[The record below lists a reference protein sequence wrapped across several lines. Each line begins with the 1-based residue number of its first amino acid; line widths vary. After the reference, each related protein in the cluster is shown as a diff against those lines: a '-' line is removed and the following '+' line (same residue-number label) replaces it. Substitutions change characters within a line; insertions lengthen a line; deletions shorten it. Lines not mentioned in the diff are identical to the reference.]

1 MLIQVVPVRAPVLA
15 AVPGGLSDPSGIL
28 AGMSTEELS
37 RGVALAYRAVA
48 HQLDPP
54 ARSTADLAVLGVG
67 VQDTPPGT
75 TAHLALRAR
84 LPAGVQPTDDDLVLV
99 HSIRGTLH
107 VHREADLP
115 LLAAALRPDE
125 ARDLLRPAHGAFFAE
140 AAAAGTAVGDALDQ
154 VSAAMAGVMA
164 DRRPRTK
171 GELSTAL
178 NEVVDRRLRPWC
190 AGCGVA
196 HVHDGLFRMAS
207 LPAGLVLRQTA
218 EGTTAF
224 HRVEPRTTEG
234 KSARRELL
242 RRFLRLAGPTDH
254 RVLGNWLGIT
264 PAAAKR
270 WWSLAGDL
278 VPVMVDGTTRA
289 MHADDLAE
297 ARGATPAKTAH
308 LLPPYDPLLAL
319 ADRALLLPDA
329 AHRRRLWRAVASP
342 GAVLIGGEIRGT
354 WRRGRGELGVE
365 PFGALT
371 GAERRLL
378 AQSKG
383 DAE

>member
-1 MLIQVVPVRAPVLA
+1 M
-15 AVPGGLSDPSGIL
+15 L

-37 RGVALAYRAVA
+37 RAAAVAYRAVA

-54 ARSTADLAVLGVG
+54 ARSVADLVVLGVG

-84 LPAGVQPTDDDLVLV
+84 LPAGVQAAGDDLVLV
-99 HSIRGTLH
+99 HSIRGTMH

-115 LLAAALRPDE
+115 LLAAALRPDDG
-125 ARDLLRPAHGAFFAE
+125 RDLLRSAHGAFLAE
-140 AAAAGTAVGDALDQ
+140 TGVPVGDAIDV
-154 VSAAMAGVMA
+154 VSAAMGGVMA
-164 DRRPRTK
+164 DGQPRTK

-196 HVHDGLFRMAS
+196 HVHDGLFRMAT
-207 LPAGLVLRQTA
+207 LPAGLVLRPA
-218 EGTTAF
+218 ADDGWAF
-224 HRVEPRTTEG
+224 HRVEPGAAEQRDA
-234 KSARRELL
+234 ARRELL
-242 RRFLRLAGPTDH
+242 RRFLRLAGPADH
-254 RVLGNWLGIT
+254 RVLGAWLGRT

-270 WWSLAGDL
+270 WWSLAGDDL
-278 VPVMVDGTTRA
+278 VPITVDGTGYA

-297 ARGATPAKTAH
+297 ARRATPTKSAH
-308 LLPPYDPLLAL
+308 VLPPYDPLLAL
-319 ADRALLLPDA
+319 ADRALLVPDA
-329 AHRRRLWRAVASP
+329 ANRRTLWRAVASP

-354 WRRGRGELGVE
+354 WRRGRGELSVE
-365 PFGALT
+365 PFGVLT